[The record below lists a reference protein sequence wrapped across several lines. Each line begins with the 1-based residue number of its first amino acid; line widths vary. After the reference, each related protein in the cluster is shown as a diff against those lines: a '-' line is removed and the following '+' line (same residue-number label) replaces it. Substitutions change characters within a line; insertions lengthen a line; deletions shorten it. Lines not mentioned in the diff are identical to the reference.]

1 MARICFKHA
10 GTARA
15 AFGATTVSGKMP
27 RRDVIPIAANEDRA
41 ASVTVGSLARGIV
54 NVAGIDA
61 LAARSSLAAIGT
73 TSRRGIFLLTGVAT
87 NVGRAATVFL
97 NQMPAAGVLAASR

>member
-1 MARICFKHA
+1 
-10 GTARA
+10 
-15 AFGATTVSGKMP
+15 
-27 RRDVIPIAANEDRA
+27 
-41 ASVTVGSLARGIV
+41 VTVGSLARGIV

-87 NVGRAATVFL
+87 NAARAVPACSK
-97 NQMPAAGVLAASR
+97 QMPAAGVLAVNR